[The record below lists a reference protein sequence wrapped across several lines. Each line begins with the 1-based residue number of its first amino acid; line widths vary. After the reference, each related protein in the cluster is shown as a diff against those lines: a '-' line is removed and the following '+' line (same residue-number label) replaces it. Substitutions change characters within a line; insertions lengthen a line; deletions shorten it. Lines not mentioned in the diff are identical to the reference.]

1 MRYID
6 KYYGKIAWIL
16 TGICF
21 AAAVAVMLIC
31 GSFNLE
37 RFYDVG
43 EVYDVPQMYI
53 KLGENYD
60 VSYNEIENIHTI
72 TAENASKNFW
82 VSEGKWN
89 YIYLY
94 FDEISGGSFHADLMC
109 YNTTDGVV
117 DCQQNVSLFEGENL
131 IKIPDVKYSRLYI
144 SIHNQIGVSFRLKK
158 VQFRET
164 EPVFS
169 RSRFLKYTV
178 SVFLIYCL
186 ITGILLAF
194 MKKYSIGIPWYVLVK
209 GLQRIFLHIGKAGEK
224 VTRRISREKRGFLRS
239 GIFCFLFLFM
249 QMMYIVGMTKL
260 KTYPYMLLICV
271 IGLIWIA
278 LLCWEKP
285 LKYLNWNNHLVESWL
300 ILWVIAGISDIIVK
314 KRFMFVSYSMI
325 FIVGFLFFMWGNMER
340 REVLLKDFI
349 RGIEWS
355 FFFNVLFCYL
365 FRPYVPGCRYL
376 GGAYEPGY
384 FGMYLLFVWI
394 SFLTE
399 LDFNF
404 KDRKVF
410 GKDLCCIFLLGICG
424 DLIWKTQTIS
434 AMLPAGLAAFVFS
447 FRLWKKRKQ
456 VRIKGILFYLI
467 LLYIGHTLNG
477 YCIYHIPR
485 QLNAE
490 IKFEQDLYLDAVT
503 EHPFMLTVKAEENGT
518 ANRILYKLKT
528 SHSLEELTTR
538 RTLYWKAYLRDM
550 NFWGHKRNAQF
561 WGEGHMAHNG
571 LLAIM
576 HRYGV
581 FAGIPYVLMLIF
593 NMGYAW
599 RCFKKHLFKER
610 YAYFI
615 LVDMICCYA
624 LLFVENLEL
633 PFCWLYWY
641 SLYIVMG
648 IYFEGEKV
656 TESLSQC

>member
-21 AAAVAVMLIC
+21 AAAGAMMWIS
-31 GSFNLE
+31 GSFNLD

-53 KLGENYD
+53 KQGENYD
-60 VSYNEIENIHTI
+60 VSYDEIENLYTI
-72 TAENASKNFW
+72 TAEKASKNFW
-82 VSEGKWN
+82 ISEGKWN
-89 YIYLY
+89 YIYLF
-94 FDEISGGSFHADLMC
+94 FDEISGGSFRADLTC
-109 YNTTDGVV
+109 YNITDGAV
-117 DCQQNVSLFEGENL
+117 DFQQNVSLFEGANL

-144 SIHNQIGVSFRLKK
+144 SIYNQIGVSFRLTK

-169 RSRFLKYTV
+169 RSRFLVYA
-178 SVFLIYCL
+178 VFAFLSYCL
-186 ITGILLAF
+186 VTGIFLACL
-194 MKKYSIGIPWYVLVK
+194 KKCGIGIPWYVLVK
-209 GLQRIFLHIGKAGEK
+209 GLQTMFLYLGKPGEII
-224 VTRRISREKRGFLRS
+224 TRKISIKKRGFLRS

-249 QMMYIVGMTKL
+249 QFMYTVGMTKY
-260 KTYPYMLLICV
+260 KTYPYMLLVCV
-271 IGLIWIA
+271 IGIVCIA

-285 LKYLNWNNHLVESWL
+285 LQYLNWKNHLVASWL
-300 ILWVIAGISDIIVK
+300 ILWVIAGISDIVVK
-314 KRFMFVSYSMI
+314 KRFMYVSYSMI

-340 REVLLKDFI
+340 REALLKDFI

-365 FRPYVPGCRYL
+365 FRPYVPGYRYL
-376 GGAYEPGY
+376 GVSFEPGY
-384 FGMYLLFVWI
+384 FGMYLLFAWI

-399 LDFNF
+399 LDFNI
-404 KDRKVF
+404 KDKRVL
-410 GKDLCCIFLLGICG
+410 GKDLRYLFMLGICG
-424 DLIWKTQTIS
+424 DLIWKTQTVS

-447 FRLWKKRKQ
+447 FRLWKNRKQ
-456 VRIKGILFYLI
+456 IRFRGLLFCLI
-467 LLYIGHTLNG
+467 FLYAGHMLNG

-490 IKFEQDLYLDAVT
+490 IKFEKDLYLDAVT
-503 EHPFMLTVKAEENGT
+503 EHPFMITVKAEENRME
-518 ANRILYKLKT
+518 NRILYKLKT

-538 RTLYWKAYLRDM
+538 RTLYWKAYLREM
-550 NFWGHKRNAQF
+550 NLWGHKGYAKF
-561 WGEGHMAHNG
+561 WGESHMSHNG